1 MRRQAV
7 AVLDWMLGVLPWVAG
22 VLVVGGLV
30 HLTSILLMP
39 RLAPNDAYAR
49 IAANAPLHRVSLLPP
64 TAPGAQATPFEDPA
78 LAQGV
83 CRYDLSQGPVRLRAT
98 LPPDALMLFSFH
110 ARFGQ
115 VYYSMT
121 DRSAT
126 RGRLELLLLTQ
137 EQLEQVEANDPDD
150 ELPQELRLVAPTTQG
165 FLLLRAL
172 AERPGDFIEA
182 QKRIAA
188 IGCNLD
194 RDTRS

>member
-1 MRRQAV
+1 MMRRLAI
-7 AVLDWMLGVLPWVAG
+7 ALDMALGVLPWVAA
-22 VLVVGGLV
+22 VLVVAGLV
-30 HLTSILLMP
+30 HITSILAMP
-39 RLAPNDAYAR
+39 RLAPNDAFTR
-49 IAANAPLHRVSLLPP
+49 IAALAPLHRMTLLPP
-64 TAPGAQATPFEDPA
+64 VAADDLATPYEDPA

-83 CRYDLSQGPVRLRAT
+83 CRYDLSQGPLRLRAT
-98 LPPDALMLFSFH
+98 LAPDALLLFSFH

-126 RGRLELLLLTQ
+126 RGRLEMLLLTQ
-137 EQLEQVEANDPDD
+137 QQLEAVEAQDSED
-150 ELPQELRLVAPTTQG
+150 ELPQELRLVAPTLQG

-172 AERPGDFIEA
+172 AERPGEYVEA

-188 IGCNLD
+188 IGCGLD

>member
-1 MRRQAV
+1 MKRRLAI
-7 AVLDWMLGVLPWVAG
+7 AFDWLLGVLPWAAA
-22 VLVVGGLV
+22 VLVVGSLV
-30 HLTSILLMP
+30 HITSILVMP

-49 IAANAPLHRVSLLPP
+49 IAALAPLHRVTLLP
-64 TAPGAQATPFEDPA
+64 AVGLDERATPFEDPS

-137 EQLEQVEANDPDD
+137 QQLQAVEAQDSED
-150 ELPQELRLVAPTTQG
+150 ELPQELRLVAPTPQG
-165 FLLLRAL
+165 FLLFRAL
-172 AERPGDFIEA
+172 AERPGEYLEA

-188 IGCNLD
+188 IGCGLD